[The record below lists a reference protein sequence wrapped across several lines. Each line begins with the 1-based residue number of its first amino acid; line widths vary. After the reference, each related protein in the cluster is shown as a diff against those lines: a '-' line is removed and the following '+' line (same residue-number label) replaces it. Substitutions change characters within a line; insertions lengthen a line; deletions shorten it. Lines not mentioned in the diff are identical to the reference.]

1 MDAGDSRAGKAG
13 LLSLPFGPATWA
25 QTARFPQGLQAF
37 QELGRVDQPRLTLD
51 DSTRPAGL
59 SLLFRNVD
67 PGHSEAMTLP
77 ILLFHC
83 FLFKPKVVPIPSH
96 PHCSF
101 YLG

>member
-1 MDAGDSRAGKAG
+1 MLETAERGRQGSSLCPLV
-13 LLSLPFGPATWA
+13 LLTWA

-37 QELGRVDQPRLTLD
+37 QELGRVDQPRPALD